1 LSPTPFLLETFSVPA
16 PWITYRPELK
26 VLDCTVRDGGLIND
40 HHFDDD
46 FVKAIYETCVAAGID
61 YMEIGYKNSKKLF
74 PPDNFGPWKHCD
86 EEDIRRIVGD
96 NSTPLKLAAMC
107 DAGKSD
113 WQTDVLPKSESVLD
127 MIRVAFYVHQVSE
140 AVDMIHDAAE
150 KGYEVSANLM
160 AVSTATETEIE
171 QALEVLANTP
181 ASVLVVVDSFGSL
194 YAEQI
199 EILVKKYM
207 EYARSD
213 AKMVGMHAHNNQQ
226 LAFAN
231 TIEAIIHGANRVDA
245 SMAGLGRGAGN
256 CPMELLIG
264 FLRNPKFH
272 IRPIYQVLQDYLQP
286 LRRVVE
292 WGPYVEYNITGQ
304 LNQHPRAA
312 IAARRGE
319 ERDKYVEFYDKLTSD
334 V

>member
-1 LSPTPFLLETFSVPA
+1 VTA

-26 VLDCTVRDGGLIND
+26 VLDCTIRDGGLVND
-40 HHFDDD
+40 HKFDDD
-46 FVKAIYETCVAAGID
+46 FVRAVYQANVEAGID

-74 PPDNFGPWKHCD
+74 PKGEFGPWKQCD
-86 EEDIRRIVGD
+86 EEDVRRIVGEND
-96 NSTPLKLAAMC
+96 TPLKLSVMC

-113 WQTDVLPKSESVLD
+113 WKTDVLPKNESVLD

-140 AVDMIHDAAE
+140 AVDMIHDAKE

-160 AVSTATETEIE
+160 AVSTAQETEVD
-171 QALEVLANTP
+171 QALEVVAETP
-181 ASVLVVVDSFGSL
+181 VDVIVVVDSFGAM

-199 EILVKKYM
+199 EILVKKYLGF
-207 EYARSD
+207 AQPKGK
-213 AKMVGMHAHNNQQ
+213 AVGMHAHNNQQ

-264 FLRNPKFH
+264 FLRNPKFK
-272 IRPIYQVLQDYLQP
+272 IRPIYRVLQDYLLP
-286 LRRVVE
+286 LSREVE
-292 WGPYVEYNITGQ
+292 WGPLVQYNITGQ
-304 LNQHPRAA
+304 LNEHPRSA
-312 IAARRGE
+312 IAARASEE
-319 ERDKYVEFYDKLTSD
+319 ERDKYVDFYDKLVSD

>member
-1 LSPTPFLLETFSVPA
+1 VSAA

-26 VLDCTVRDGGLIND
+26 VLDCTIRDGGLVND
-40 HHFDDD
+40 HQFDDD
-46 FVKAIYETCVAAGID
+46 FVRAVYRACVEAGID
-61 YMEIGYKNSKKLF
+61 YMEIGYKASKKLF
-74 PPDNFGPWKHCD
+74 ARDQFGAWKFCD
-86 EEDIRRIVGD
+86 EDDVRRIVGEND
-96 NSTPLKLAAMC
+96 APLKLTAMA

-113 WQTDVLPKSESVLD
+113 WRTDILPKQQSVLD

-140 AVDMIHDAAE
+140 AVDMIKDAYQ

-160 AVSTATETEIE
+160 AVSTAQDKEID
-171 QALEVLANTP
+171 QALEVLAETP
-181 ASVLVVVDSFGSL
+181 AGVLVVVDSFGSL

-199 EILVKKYM
+199 EILVKKYL
-207 EYARSD
+207 EYAK
-213 AKMVGMHAHNNQQ
+213 AAGKEVGMHAHNNQQ

-272 IRPIYQVLQDYLQP
+272 IRPLYEVLQNCLHP
-286 LRRVVE
+286 LRQKVE

-304 LNQHPRAA
+304 LNQHPRSA
-312 IAARRGE
+312 IAARAGDQ
-319 ERDKYVEFYDKLTSD
+319 RDRYVEFYDKLISD

>member
-1 LSPTPFLLETFSVPA
+1 VTAA

-26 VLDCTVRDGGLIND
+26 VLDCTIRDGGLVND
-40 HHFDDD
+40 HHFEDD
-46 FVKAIYETCVAAGID
+46 FVRAVYQACIEAGID

-74 PPDNFGPWKHCD
+74 PRDQFGPWKHCD

-96 NSTPLKLAAMC
+96 NDSPLKLSAMC

-113 WQTDVLPKSESVLD
+113 WRTDVLPKEQSVLD

-140 AVDMIHDAAE
+140 AVDMINDAAD

-160 AVSTATETEIE
+160 AVSTAAEVEVD
-171 QALEVLANTP
+171 QAMEVLAETP
-181 ASVLVVVDSFGSL
+181 ANVLVVVDSFGSL

-199 EILVKKYM
+199 EILVKKYLQC
-207 EYARSD
+207 
-213 AKMVGMHAHNNQQ
+213 AKATGKQVGMHAHNNQQ

-264 FLRNPKFH
+264 FLRNPKFK
-272 IRPIYQVLQDYLQP
+272 IRPIYQVLQSHLQP
-286 LRRVVE
+286 LREKAE
-292 WGPYVEYNITGQ
+292 WGPYIEYNITGQ
-304 LNQHPRAA
+304 LNQHPRSA
-312 IAARRGE
+312 IAARAGDQRG
-319 ERDKYVEFYDKLTSD
+319 KYVDFYDKLISD